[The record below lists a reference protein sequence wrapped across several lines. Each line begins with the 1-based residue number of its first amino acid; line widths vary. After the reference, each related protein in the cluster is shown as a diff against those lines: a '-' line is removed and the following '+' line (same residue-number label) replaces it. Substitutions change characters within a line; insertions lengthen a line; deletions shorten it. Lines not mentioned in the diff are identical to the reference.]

1 MLKLMYITNDVE
13 VAKIA
18 QDSGVDRIF
27 IDLEVIGK
35 EERQK
40 DMDTVKSK
48 HTINDIKNIRSA
60 LTTSELLVRIN
71 KIHDN
76 SENEI
81 NQVVMNGA
89 NIIMLPFFKTVEEVN
104 KFLRYVNK
112 RTKVCLLLE
121 TPEAVKVLDDIL
133 QIDGIDEIHIGLNDL
148 HLGYKKKFMFE
159 LLSDGTVEKICEK
172 FKQTNIKYGFGG
184 IAALG
189 KGVLPA
195 EMIIKEHYRMGSTRA
210 ILSRSFCNTS
220 KIEDL
225 DEIREIFEI
234 EVEKIRQFETEVN
247 EYLNYFENNK
257 EEINKIVKSIVD

>member
-27 IDLEVIGK
+27 VDLEVIGK

-48 HTINDIKNIRSA
+48 HTINDIKNIRNA

-104 KFLRYVNK
+104 KFLKYVNK

-210 ILSRSFCNTS
+210 ILSRSFCNIS
-220 KIEDL
+220 KTEDL
-225 DEIREIFEI
+225 DKIREIFET
-234 EVEKIRQFETEVN
+234 EVRKIRQFEAEVN
-247 EYLNYFENNK
+247 EHLNYFENNK